1 MENRIKAAYAALT
14 ALGFGNYEARA
25 YCALLT
31 RSPANGYQVAQES
44 GIPRAKIYECL
55 QRLVSRG
62 AAIQVESQDDAAR
75 LFAPTDP
82 QELMNSMADG
92 FSASLDRARDAL
104 DNFKDSPRMA
114 EVLWRITSR
123 QDLVDRG
130 LKLTGSVTQTLHVA
144 IWSDEFEKLLPSLL
158 AAAQNGIQIALV
170 LYDPHPGLAKL
181 QRLCPGVIA
190 HNRSKRQAIPVMGR
204 QFVLVADMERCISGS
219 IFPANVVEGVFT
231 MNPGLVTNAVDLVN
245 HEIYLERVMVA
256 AGGRITEIFGNDLEK
271 LDPFRLPDLNLPDL
285 K

>member
-1 MENRIKAAYAALT
+1 MENRIKDAYEALM

-31 RSPANGYQVAQES
+31 RSPANGYQVAQAS

-55 QRLVSRG
+55 QRLVTRG
-62 AAIQVESQDDAAR
+62 AAIPVESRDDDAR

-82 QELMNSMADG
+82 KELINNIEHG
-92 FSASLDRARDAL
+92 LEASLDRARDAL
-104 DNFKDSPRMA
+104 NQFKDAPRMV

-130 LKLTGSVTQTLHVA
+130 LKLTAESAETLHVA

-158 AAAQNGIQIALV
+158 AAAKRGIRIALV
-170 LYDPHPGLAKL
+170 LYDPHPGLAEL
-181 QRLCPGVIA
+181 QTLCPGVIQ

-204 QFVLVADMERCISGS
+204 QFVLVADMERCITGS
-219 IFPANVVEGVFT
+219 VFPNRVVEGVFT
-231 MNPGLVTNAVDLVN
+231 MNLGLVTNAVDLVN

-256 AGGRITEIFGNDLEK
+256 AGKPITAIFGRELDK
-271 LDPFRLPDLNLPDL
+271 LDPFTPPSR
-285 K
+285 